1 MILLAHQPLLASLPF
16 VVAVLVLTAG
26 IAVLAFRERRRRS
39 SDRRSDPLA

>member
-26 IAVLAFRERRRRS
+26 IAVLAFRERPAGPRS
-39 SDRRSDPLA
+39 RRSDPLA